1 MPIPFM
7 PLPFSLSRAAAAQV
21 PAFEFGLWWPSGG
34 GLMSL
39 SMLFDAEQGPE
50 IGIMTGPVRRQWAG
64 RPWPT
69 LALALFFSLLHVC
82 NPCAPASQGV
92 HSGSHREDRMLR
104 GRLRGGG
111 IHLEEWVVVPARD
124 VEGFAY
130 TEHNMKLQ
138 EAAERGDLDAI
149 DRFVRAG
156 IHAQPVHLRIHT
168 KTRSAAC

>member
-1 MPIPFM
+1 MT
-7 PLPFSLSRAAAAQV
+7 RT
-21 PAFEFGLWWPSGG
+21 
-34 GLMSL
+34 
-39 SMLFDAEQGPE
+39 MLFDAEQGPE

-64 RPWPT
+64 RPCPT

-82 NPCAPASQGV
+82 NPCAPASQRV
-92 HSGSHREDRMLR
+92 HSRSHREERMLR